1 MPYRKRDIQENRP
14 PIRPHCPHFVF
25 LLFMA
30 IPHERKLAHLLQI
43 EESVTHFF
51 FPSLEKIP
59 SNDIQ
64 KFYNFWWHPDFLP
77 LLAHIL
83 TWKPYSSL
91 IFCTQTMQ
99 YTQVKPIILSK
110 PFQYTSIAPQ
120 FHPLNHSIVWSLC
133 HSKCFISIIFVSTP
147 IFSQRLN
154 DAQIL
159 QL

>member
-51 FPSLEKIP
+51 FPSLERIP

-64 KFYNFWWHPDFLP
+64 KNLQ
-77 LLAHIL
+77 LLAASSFL
-83 TWKPYSSL
+83 AFVSAYSHVESL
-91 IFCTQTMQ
+91 YSTLVFCTYTMQ
-99 YTQVKPIILSK
+99 YTLQTLFTIHHSLVSLALKM
-110 PFQYTSIAPQ
+110 
-120 FHPLNHSIVWSLC
+120 FHLYFLC
-133 HSKCFISIIFVSTP
+133 LP
-147 IFSQRLN
+147 IFS
-154 DAQIL
+154 
-159 QL
+159 